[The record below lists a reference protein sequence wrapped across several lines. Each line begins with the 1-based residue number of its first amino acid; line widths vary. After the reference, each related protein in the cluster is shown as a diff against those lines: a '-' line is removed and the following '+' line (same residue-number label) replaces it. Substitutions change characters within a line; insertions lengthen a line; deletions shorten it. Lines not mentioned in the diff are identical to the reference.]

1 MSWTPGVVGLVSQA
15 TVGWLL
21 VGAAVLTFAVGVASR
36 VVIGRNRDSKAVRA
50 LVHTFRRTGVA
61 RVLFGRF
68 EGDVL
73 DDDELD
79 SMILMPTIVVGS
91 GLCLTAIFLLGYGV
105 LT

>member
-1 MSWTPGVVGLVSQA
+1 VSISQT

-21 VGAAVLTFAVGVASR
+21 LGAAALTFAVGFASR
-36 VVIGRNRDSKAVRA
+36 TFIGRRRDSKGVQP
-50 LVHTFRRTGVA
+50 LVHMFRRTGVA

-79 SMILMPTIVVGS
+79 SMILMPTIVIGC
-91 GLCLTAIFLLGYGV
+91 GLCLTAIFLLGYET
-105 LT
+105 LA

>member
-1 MSWTPGVVGLVSQA
+1 VSVSQT

-21 VGAAVLTFAVGVASR
+21 LAAAALTFGVGFASR
-36 VVIGRNRDSKAVRA
+36 TIIGRRRNSKGVRR
-50 LVHTFRRTGVA
+50 LVHMFRRTGVA

-79 SMILMPTIVVGS
+79 SMILMPTIVIGC
-91 GLCLTAIFLLGYGV
+91 GLCLTAIFLLGYEV
-105 LT
+105 LA

>member
-1 MSWTPGVVGLVSQA
+1 VVVFLTQT

-21 VGAAVLTFAVGVASR
+21 VAAAALTLIVGLASR
-36 VVIGRNRDSKAVRA
+36 AIIGRRRESRAVRG

-68 EGDVL
+68 EDDVL

-79 SMILMPTIVVGS
+79 SMILMPTIVVAC
-91 GLCLTAIFLLGYGV
+91 GLCLTAIFLLGYQN

>member
-1 MSWTPGVVGLVSQA
+1 MSISQT

-21 VGAAVLTFAVGVASR
+21 VAAAALTFVIGLASR
-36 VVIGRNRDSKAVRA
+36 VFIGRRRESKAVRG

-68 EGDVL
+68 EADVL

-79 SMILMPTIVVGS
+79 SMILMPTIVVAC
-91 GLCLTAIFLLGYGV
+91 GLCLTAIFLLGYQS